1 LGLLGT
7 QAVVVPGLMTGSPV
21 RRPDQGIAMPT
32 DPAMLARSIGRLNN
46 LNLIRDQPAAL
57 QEAVLAAEQPDR
69 DGGTPPTR
77 HLSGGSGIAAT
88 H

>member
-46 LNLIRDQPAAL
+46 LNLIRDQPAARRRPSWRPSSPTAMAGL
-57 QEAVLAAEQPDR
+57 PRPD
-69 DGGTPPTR
+69 
-77 HLSGGSGIAAT
+77 I
-88 H
+88 